1 MTLLW
6 RFPNPRPQL
15 SVYSGKMEAMRETWT
30 DERMDDL
37 ARHVDAGFH
46 ESRED
51 LRSFRLEVKTDL
63 VALRSEM
70 ESRFD
75 KTNASVD
82 ARFDKV
88 DARFEA
94 LNSRFDAL
102 QRLMI
107 AALLT
112 FILSLFLDRL

>member
-1 MTLLW
+1 
-6 RFPNPRPQL
+6 
-15 SVYSGKMEAMRETWT
+15 MEAMRETWT

-51 LRSFRLEVKTDL
+51 LRSFRVEVKTDL
-63 VALRSEM
+63 AALRAEM
-70 ESRFD
+70 DSRFD
-75 KTNASVD
+75 KVDARFDKTDASVD

-88 DARFEA
+88 DARFDA

-102 QRLMI
+102 QRLLL

-112 FILSLFLDRL
+112 FILGLFLDRL